1 MPTSSGVP
9 PGPAD
14 PVAKLVDHT
23 KFWLQASESVDGLG
37 SLVKYKNEESPL
49 SLKVSRVSQLDAEL
63 LDRELCDILKAKL
76 FKGMAYFKV
85 SPLMSNERNIFTFDV
100 WERTWAIDL
109 LCSHKNE
116 NKTPCSDEN
125 LCEVTIILAHKLI

>member
-9 PGPAD
+9 PDPAD
-14 PVAKLVDHT
+14 PVAKLVDHN

-85 SPLMSNERNIFTFDV
+85 SPLMSIERLYSHSMLGREPGILPFYV
-100 WERTWAIDL
+100 PAILRTNHPVLIEYFANL
-109 LCSHKNE
+109 L
-116 NKTPCSDEN
+116 
-125 LCEVTIILAHKLI
+125 